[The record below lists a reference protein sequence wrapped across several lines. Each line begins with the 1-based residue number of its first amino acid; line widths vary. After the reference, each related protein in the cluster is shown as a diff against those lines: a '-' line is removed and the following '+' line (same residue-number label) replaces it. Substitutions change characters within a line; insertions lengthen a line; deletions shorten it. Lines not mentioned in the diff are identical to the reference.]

1 MTLMKSRFGGCFGI
15 GKVAMVSGMNPRAAQ
30 LRCSRM
36 ACWILA
42 ALSLVAGAAETAE
55 DIPRF
60 TVDVWTADDG
70 LPSSAVTGLAQ
81 TSEGYLWIGTHKGG
95 LVRFDGMEFKRP
107 THTANPPLPGREV
120 TMLEVDG
127 NGTMWVEQEGPYR
140 LISYQNG
147 VFTNRYQP
155 PPVTPVHFRQV
166 ASVSDDE
173 VLLVTTKG
181 ALARIGGRQGTSE
194 AKLLDLPFPLA
205 LRCGSL
211 QGDGGVWLRSDP
223 GDFGFL
229 ENGKFTAQ
237 TKDADGPG
245 WPVHVMARGPD
256 GRMWV
261 GSGQGLAVM
270 EAGKFRRIVPEGLKV
285 VPPVFQIAFS
295 GDGGMWVRTETRI
308 MKELKGRW
316 VVDVEPWS
324 GGRGP
329 LNADFPL
336 HGDAGGGAWLPEAG
350 RGLWHVDADGGLAS
364 IGTAEGLPGTVVS
377 AWLQDREGGIWVGTQ
392 GGLARLRPHLFDV
405 VGPAQGLLQPV
416 VRSISEDASGAIWL
430 SSASG
435 LTRWQDGRCEEI
447 PLQLPEGFAPLTDAL
462 VAANPSNREDP
473 LWIGTVGGGAFQW
486 QDGALIHPFE
496 PRKVGQAVRAI
507 LRDSKGATW
516 FGGEFGL
523 FRWDGSELVRFNQS
537 QGLRPGHIYDIREG
551 SNGDIWLGNA
561 GAHLTR
567 YRDGRF
573 ENWQEKGLEDLPV
586 YAILPDGD
594 DAVWLGSL
602 GDGLLRWRDGK
613 FFRYTTEHGLPSDT
627 VTQLLDDGMGHLW
640 GGTRQG
646 IFRVEKQALHEV
658 AAGLAKHA
666 AFKLFGRDDG
676 LPSTECS
683 GGMQPAALHASDGRL
698 WFSTVR
704 GAVAVDPA
712 AVKSKGMPPPAS
724 IEEVRLD
731 GVVLANNQAADG
743 KHFNLPPGPHTLE
756 FRFTGLTLVAP
767 ERVRFR
773 WRMSGVDDGWVD
785 GGFQRSVIYGGMLPG
800 TYQFEVRACNQD
812 GVWNRQGAV
821 FGFSIKP
828 RFWERDGFQ
837 VVMVITLVS
846 AAAGMVAAFQ
856 RRKYRRK
863 MARVESRR
871 ALEAERTRIARDLHD
886 DLGAGLAQINIS
898 SGLVATE
905 GIDPSFIPPLL
916 QGIGTRSRELIA
928 ALDEIVWA
936 INPKNDTL
944 SSLATYLCQYAKN
957 FLNPAQIACRLKVDP
972 GLPDLP
978 LAAEQRHGLFLAFA
992 EALHNAVSHSGASE
1006 VRVGIA
1012 FGAGVIHLSVADNGR
1027 GLPAGEPAPGADGL
1041 ANMQERLTQLGG
1053 SCRISNPPGGGTE
1066 VAFHLPLRSAPRN
1079 GR

>member
-15 GKVAMVSGMNPRAAQ
+15 GKVAMISGMNPRAAQ

-245 WPVHVMARGPD
+245 WPVHVMARAPD

-308 MKELKGRW
+308 MKELNGRW

-336 HGDAGGGAWLPEAG
+336 HGDASGGAWLPEAG

-435 LTRWQDGRCEEI
+435 LTRWRDGRCEEI

-821 FGFSIKP
+821 FGFSIKL
-828 RFWERDGFQ
+828 RFWERDWFQ